1 MLINWPF
8 YGQACFKDKV
18 IVSSCIEMF
27 ISLGFLFYFVSQRR
41 GIWYSL
47 TICKIFWSSVI
58 FLTNAV
64 QEMLNLSTSDTGWLF
79 MSQNS
84 CITDVC
90 AYNNFVCGISCRIC
104 FKNVAVQVIWVS
116 EQCLVVVVVPSSVT
130 SIISTTFEHK
140 VLPSLWY

>member
-1 MLINWPF
+1 MGKLCLLLHWNVYFPWVLVLFHFAKKRNLI
-8 YGQACFKDKV
+8 
-18 IVSSCIEMF
+18 
-27 ISLGFLFYFVSQRR
+27 FLDYLLN
-41 GIWYSL
+41 IL
-47 TICKIFWSSVI
+47 ILCH

-64 QEMLNLSTSDTGWLF
+64 QEMHNLPTSDTAWLF

-116 EQCLVVVVVPSSVT
+116 EQRLVVVVVPSSVT
-130 SIISTTFEHK
+130 SIISTTFEPK